1 MFTASG
7 TNTLVNNIIWGNSG
21 GSIFNAPTLPSTN
34 TISFSTI
41 QGGATGNGNL
51 NVDPL
56 FVNAANEDFSLQPSS
71 PAVNVGSNSDYLNL
85 TNLDPSNDID
95 LVGNPRLFGTT
106 IDMGAFELQ
115 TPGCPPSNIIY
126 VNALASGEN
135 DGSSWQDAYVNL
147 QDALDINCP
156 GVTEIWIA
164 AGIYKPSAYPNGCE
178 GCSNSRDYT
187 FLMKDGI
194 SLYGG
199 FAGTE
204 TQLSQRDLFS
214 YNTTLS
220 GDIGIEGNASDNV
233 YHVVLSVSD
242 AATTVLDGFTVSGG
256 NANGNSSTTVESE
269 FIDRSSGAG
278 VFNHTS
284 FLSIYN
290 TTLTG
295 NSASDFG
302 AGMANESSSPTIN
315 KSSFIGNSS
324 VSGAGVYNV
333 NSSPIIINSIFNGNS
348 VTSGGGAME
357 NLNSNPIITNT
368 TFTENT
374 ATFGGGAMFNI
385 SSNPVITNS
394 ILWGNETEFSN
405 NAGSNP
411 SVNYSIFQ
419 GGYSGT
425 GNLDQDPQF
434 VDAANGDFRLSASS
448 PAINSGSNSTY
459 TAISGT
465 NLFTDMDLAGNPRLY
480 ANIIDIGALEGLEL
494 PCPPGNI
501 LFVDTNANGNNTGV
515 SWANAFTDL
524 QSALQN
530 NCPNVAEIWV
540 AQGTYYPDLGIGQT
554 DNDRNATFQLINGVA
569 IYGGFTGNETQLSE
583 RNWTTNQTIL
593 SGDINQS
600 GDLTGNSYSLVDGSG
615 TNTTAIIDVF
625 TITGGNADVTSG
637 DAFNPNRSGGGMFN
651 NAGSPTVIN
660 CTFSGNTANQRGGGI
675 YNNNSSAPTI
685 TNSTFLGNNAI
696 FGGGMFNDTASSP
709 IVAACAFSENSA
721 TSGGGGMYNFIN
733 ASPIVI
739 NSTFSENTSNL
750 GGGMTNSDN
759 SSTTVINCTFSANL
773 SVSNGGAL
781 FNFSS
786 APTIINTI
794 IWNNTA
800 NGSMTS
806 ISASVFNNSSSP
818 AISYSLI
825 ANSGGSDSWNAS
837 IGTNNGDNIDA
848 DPLFTDAANGDY
860 SLQSSSPTIN
870 SGSNAAYQTVTG
882 NDPANDLDLAVNPR
896 LFGNTIDMGAFE
908 SQEIPCPQNNI
919 LYVNISASGNNDGAS
934 WSNAYTDLQDAL
946 NSSCSNVAEIWVAQ
960 GIYYPDEGIGITDN
974 DRNAIFQ
981 LKNGVAIYGGF
992 TGNETQL
999 SERNWTTNQTILSG
1013 DINQSGNLTVNS
1025 YSVVTGSGTDNTAEI
1040 NGFTITKGNAN
1051 GSTEVTGRGAGML
1064 CNAGSPRVFNCVFL
1078 ENSAVFGAGMYNVN
1092 ASSPTLINCQF
1103 INNQVSASGG
1113 GMLNIAASP
1122 VLANTVFSGNSAANG
1137 GGLFNQN
1144 SSVSLTNTTFSENIA
1159 TDNGGG
1165 IYNGFSTPTL
1175 INSIIWNNT
1184 AGGNTTSITASV
1196 FNSNSTASISH
1207 SLIANSGGSGSWNGA
1222 IGTDNGNNI
1231 DADPLFTDAAN
1242 GDYSLQPGSIAYNA
1256 GNNAAYQTATGNDP
1270 VNATDL
1276 AGNPRLFDAIIDMG
1290 AIERQELPCPSSNIL
1305 YVNANANGN
1314 NTGISWNN
1322 AFVDLQSA
1330 LESTCTDV
1338 EEIWIAAGTY
1348 YPSSVN
1354 DRNETFLLKN
1364 NLALYGGFTGNE
1376 TQLSERDWE
1385 NNSTILSGDI
1395 NQSGNLTG
1403 NSYTLVNGSGT
1414 DTTAI
1419 IDGFTITGGNADVTS
1434 GDAFNPNRSG
1444 GGMFN
1449 NAGSPTVSNC
1459 TFSGNTANQRGG
1471 GIYNSNSSAPTIT
1484 NSTFLGNNAI
1494 FGGGMFND
1502 TASSPTVAACAF
1514 SGNSATSGG
1523 GGMYNFINTSPI
1535 VINSNF
1541 SENTSN
1547 LGGGMTNSD
1556 NSSTTVIN
1564 CTFSDNL
1571 ATSNG
1576 GALFNFSSAP
1586 TIINTIIWNNTAN
1599 GITTTTSTSVFND
1612 SSNPTFSHSL
1622 IANSGGSGSWNGAIG
1637 TNNGNNID
1645 ADPLFTDA
1653 ANGDF
1658 TLQPGSI
1665 AYNAGN
1671 NAAYQTA
1678 TGNDPVNATDLAGN
1692 PRLFDAIIDMGAIER
1707 QELPCPSSNAL
1718 YVNANANGNNTGIS
1732 WSNAFVDLQS
1742 ALESTCTGVEE
1753 IWVAAGTY
1761 YPSSVNDRNETFLL
1775 KNNLVLYG
1783 GFTGNETQLSER
1795 DWTANETILSGD
1807 IDQSGDLT
1815 GNSYTLV
1822 NGSGTDT
1829 TAIIDGFTITG
1840 GNADVT
1846 SGDAFNPNRSG
1857 GGMFN
1862 NAGSPTVINCTFS
1875 GNTAN
1880 QRGGGIY
1887 NSNSSAPT
1895 ITNSTFLGNN
1905 AIFGGGMFNDT
1916 ASSPIV
1922 TACAFSEN
1930 SASSGGGGM
1939 YNFIN
1944 TSPTVTNSAF
1954 SENTAGFG
1962 GGMTNS
1968 DNSSTTLTNCTFSAN
1983 LATSNGGALFNFS
1996 SAPTII
2002 NTIIWNNT
2010 ANGSTTTVSASVNN
2024 TSSNPS
2030 FNYSLIANS
2039 GGSLN
2044 WNAGIG
2050 TNNGNNIDADPLF
2063 TNAANADFTL
2073 QPGSPTINS
2082 GSNTAYQ
2089 NATGI
2094 DPANTTDLGGSPRL
2108 FQTNID
2114 IGAYEVDFNQTQ
2126 WLGTTSEDWGNASNW
2141 DEGVPDNQA
2150 VALIR
2155 DMTQNIP
2162 KIDGFTTAE
2171 IKQLFI
2177 NNSATLN
2184 VQGILK
2190 VQTRLDNEG
2199 ILRFMSNT
2207 NSAGQFDEFTG
2218 NLTGSGEVR
2227 VERFIPQGNRAFR
2240 YISSSVNTTGSINAN
2255 LQEGVTNAS
2264 PEPNPNPGYGTHITG
2279 GTTANGF
2286 DATGTNNSSM
2296 FEWDEAGQN
2305 WIAVPNTITEPM
2317 NVGEAYALLIRG
2329 DRTTNLISNDAPHT
2343 STTLRF
2349 RGALRTGNYPVPS
2362 SDLSSV
2368 VDQYN
2373 LVANPYQ
2380 ALVDVKT
2387 ILQGSDATDLD
2398 ENFIYIYDPTL
2409 GTRGGYAAVDISISD
2424 PSSTPYD
2431 GVSGTTNA
2439 DENLLPNQA
2448 FFVKTTGTSP
2458 SLTFKENHKNVNA
2471 NFATTFSDDNGLAQF
2486 NINLKRQPENLL
2498 VDGVTVRFDA
2508 TYSNAVDD
2516 ADAAEFWNF
2525 DEQLALFNSGYYL
2538 SIEKRA
2544 IPEEGDEIQ
2553 LYTANY
2559 KTDTYLWQIDMSN
2572 INREAV
2578 LYDSYLDTETP
2589 IMMNEMSNI
2598 SFSVDANVPESIN
2611 PLRFSIR
2618 FMEETLSLETQQAPK
2633 FMVYPNPVT
2642 HNRFSIFGLAE
2653 GEKANIKIVSMSG
2666 KVVFTAT
2673 QITEME
2679 TSIVL
2684 KKALSTGV
2692 YQLIVEQNKAIHH
2705 SKLIVK
2711 P

>member
-651 NAGSPTVIN
+651 NAGSPTV
-660 CTFSGNTANQRGGGI
+660 
-675 YNNNSSAPTI
+675 
-685 TNSTFLGNNAI
+685 
-696 FGGGMFNDTASSP
+696 
-709 IVAACAFSENSA
+709 
-721 TSGGGGMYNFIN
+721 
-733 ASPIVI
+733 
-739 NSTFSENTSNL
+739 
-750 GGGMTNSDN
+750 
-759 SSTTVINCTFSANL
+759 
-773 SVSNGGAL
+773 
-781 FNFSS
+781 
-786 APTIINTI
+786 
-794 IWNNTA
+794 
-800 NGSMTS
+800 
-806 ISASVFNNSSSP
+806 
-818 AISYSLI
+818 
-825 ANSGGSDSWNAS
+825 
-837 IGTNNGDNIDA
+837 
-848 DPLFTDAANGDY
+848 
-860 SLQSSSPTIN
+860 
-870 SGSNAAYQTVTG
+870 
-882 NDPANDLDLAVNPR
+882 
-896 LFGNTIDMGAFE
+896 
-908 SQEIPCPQNNI
+908 
-919 LYVNISASGNNDGAS
+919 
-934 WSNAYTDLQDAL
+934 
-946 NSSCSNVAEIWVAQ
+946 
-960 GIYYPDEGIGITDN
+960 
-974 DRNAIFQ
+974 
-981 LKNGVAIYGGF
+981 
-992 TGNETQL
+992 
-999 SERNWTTNQTILSG
+999 
-1013 DINQSGNLTVNS
+1013 
-1025 YSVVTGSGTDNTAEI
+1025 
-1040 NGFTITKGNAN
+1040 
-1051 GSTEVTGRGAGML
+1051 
-1064 CNAGSPRVFNCVFL
+1064 
-1078 ENSAVFGAGMYNVN
+1078 
-1092 ASSPTLINCQF
+1092 
-1103 INNQVSASGG
+1103 
-1113 GMLNIAASP
+1113 
-1122 VLANTVFSGNSAANG
+1122 
-1137 GGLFNQN
+1137 
-1144 SSVSLTNTTFSENIA
+1144 
-1159 TDNGGG
+1159 
-1165 IYNGFSTPTL
+1165 
-1175 INSIIWNNT
+1175 
-1184 AGGNTTSITASV
+1184 
-1196 FNSNSTASISH
+1196 
-1207 SLIANSGGSGSWNGA
+1207 
-1222 IGTDNGNNI
+1222 
-1231 DADPLFTDAAN
+1231 
-1242 GDYSLQPGSIAYNA
+1242 
-1256 GNNAAYQTATGNDP
+1256 
-1270 VNATDL
+1270 
-1276 AGNPRLFDAIIDMG
+1276 
-1290 AIERQELPCPSSNIL
+1290 
-1305 YVNANANGN
+1305 
-1314 NTGISWNN
+1314 
-1322 AFVDLQSA
+1322 
-1330 LESTCTDV
+1330 
-1338 EEIWIAAGTY
+1338 
-1348 YPSSVN
+1348 
-1354 DRNETFLLKN
+1354 
-1364 NLALYGGFTGNE
+1364 
-1376 TQLSERDWE
+1376 
-1385 NNSTILSGDI
+1385 
-1395 NQSGNLTG
+1395 
-1403 NSYTLVNGSGT
+1403 
-1414 DTTAI
+1414 
-1419 IDGFTITGGNADVTS
+1419 
-1434 GDAFNPNRSG
+1434 
-1444 GGMFN
+1444 
-1449 NAGSPTVSNC
+1449 SNC

-1775 KNNLVLYG
+1775 KNNLALYG

-1795 DWTANETILSGD
+1795 DWENNSTILSGD
-1807 IDQSGDLT
+1807 INQSGNLT

-2589 IMMNEMSNI
+2589 LIMNELSNI
-2598 SFSVDANVPESIN
+2598 SFSVDANVPESVN